1 MASPEVRP
9 RPLKSKILPSAA
21 ADDRGGRIGGWVESE
36 ITAEQRFVDTA
47 YERLDA
53 MRADAQSMMEG
64 VLDLGRG
71 GTFQS
76 RTERDVIVRT
86 SLARLEQLDIGDQA
100 LTFGRIDQRRDGDQ
114 ADPWSTNGPD
124 HGAPRGSD
132 GDGHRADGSTAAPDI
147 ETFHIGRLAVHGP
160 DQEPLVV
167 DWRAP
172 VAAPFYRATGRDPLG
187 LVLRRHLALD
197 GRRVV
202 GVEDERFGR
211 EDDGDFGTN
220 DLGLDPSDP
229 VDVADGT
236 ERTQGSLLE
245 GDLPIGGP
253 ASLLA
258 ALGRARSGFMR
269 DIVSTIQAEQ
279 DEIIRSPL
287 GGVLLVQGGPGTGK
301 TAVALHRAAYLLYTH
316 RFPLERQGVLVVGP
330 NPLFLRYIE
339 QVLPSLGETGVT
351 LSTVSGLVPEIR
363 VRVEGPVEV
372 ARLKGDVRMA
382 KVIARAVS
390 TRQRPLAGDVA
401 VPYGALL
408 LRLTAA
414 DSRRIVEA
422 VRRRHGTHNAR
433 RRVVEHSVAQLLAER
448 ARQSQQ
454 RFGIGDP
461 EVVSPFPGYEN
472 PADVSDD
479 EFDFEDF
486 SRKVRRVPELVAALD
501 RMWPRLSPHE
511 LLHDLFGAPPLVAAA
526 SRGILDDD
534 EQALLYRPRSTSF
547 DDVEWT
553 AADAALVDEARH
565 LLGPRHAGGDEVRQ
579 YGHIVVD
586 EVQDLSPMQLRMLT
600 RRSLSG
606 SMTVVGDI
614 AQATAPWAPA
624 AWSEITEHLPNR
636 KPARTV
642 ELTVSY
648 RTPAE
653 VLALAGR
660 ILSLVSPELSPP
672 LPVRRVGEEPRLVPV
687 RAQTEGDE
695 PDDSDTAR
703 VVAELAAVELATV
716 GEGRVAVLAPERLL
730 PLVAEGLRAAG
741 LPAVDA
747 RDRRTSLSEP
757 LVLVATEGANGI
769 EFDSVVVVEP
779 GLIAGETARG
789 LRTLYVALTRPT
801 RRLSV
806 VYRTPPPAA
815 LLAAG

>member
-1 MASPEVRP
+1 M
-9 RPLKSKILPSAA
+9 
-21 ADDRGGRIGGWVESE
+21 ESE
-36 ITAEQRFVDTA
+36 VTAEQRFVDLA

-53 MRADAQSMMEG
+53 MRADARSMLDG

-100 LTFGRIDQRRDGDQ
+100 LTFGRIDQRRDGRPSD
-114 ADPWSTNGPD
+114 ASTTTDPDGRGLPAGPV
-124 HGAPRGSD
+124 GSGPVPGSGSGSGSGSG
-132 GDGHRADGSTAAPDI
+132 GDGRPDDEI
-147 ETFHIGRLAVHGP
+147 ETFHIGRVAVHGA

-202 GVEDERFGR
+202 GVEDERFDVAGLDGHLGAPR
-211 EDDGDFGTN
+211 SATADGD
-220 DLGLDPSDP
+220 
-229 VDVADGT
+229 ADHG
-236 ERTQGSLLE
+236 EASLVQT
-245 GDLPIGGP
+245 DLPIGGP

-258 ALGRARSGFMR
+258 ALGRARTGFMQ

-279 DEIIRSPL
+279 DEIIRAPL
-287 GGVLLVQGGPGTGK
+287 SGVLLVQGGPGTGK

-363 VRVEGPVEV
+363 VRAEGPAEVE
-372 ARLKGDVRMA
+372 RLKGDIRMA
-382 KVIARAVS
+382 KVVARAIA
-390 TRQRPLAGDVA
+390 TRERALPEDVI

-408 LRLTAA
+408 LRLTAS
-414 DSRRIVEA
+414 DSRRIVDG
-422 VRRRHGTHNAR
+422 VRRRPGSHNSR
-433 RRVVEHSVAQLLAER
+433 RRIVEQSVAQLLAER

-454 RFGIGDP
+454 RLGIGIP
-461 EVVSPFPGYEN
+461 ELVSAFPGYED
-472 PADVSDD
+472 PAELSDD

-486 SRKVRRVPELVAALD
+486 SRKVRRVPEVATALD

-511 LLHDLFGAPPLVAAA
+511 LLHDLYGARPLIEAAG
-526 SRGILDDD
+526 RGLLTEE
-534 EQALLYRPRSTSF
+534 EQSLLFRPRSRSF
-547 DDVEWT
+547 DEVDWT
-553 AADAALVDEARH
+553 PGDAALVDEARH
-565 LLGPRHAGGDEVRQ
+565 LLGPRHAGADEVTR

-586 EVQDLSPMQLRMLT
+586 EAQDLSPMQLRMLN

-614 AQATAPWAPA
+614 AQATAPWAPSD
-624 AWSEITEHLPNR
+624 WSEVTEHLPHR
-636 KPARTV
+636 RPARTV

-660 ILSLVSPELSPP
+660 ILALVSSELSPP
-672 LPVRRVGEEPRLVPV
+672 RPVRRSGEDPRLVPV
-687 RAQTEGDE
+687 RGTPGGRE
-695 PDDSDTAR
+695 PTDGDTAR
-703 VVAELAAVELATV
+703 VVAEVAAEELALV
-716 GEGRVAVLAPERLL
+716 GEGRVAVLAPGSLL
-730 PLVAEGLRAAG
+730 AVLGEGLRSAG
-741 LPAVDA
+741 LPVADA
-747 RDRRTSLSEP
+747 RSGRASLSEP
-757 LVLVATEGANGI
+757 LVLVATEEANGL

-815 LLAAG
+815 LLAAE